1 MYHTRATF
9 KEALKQ
15 VIYIFQ
21 NKAKIMG
28 KRAKGGRFQ
37 VSSYKTLHIFVPF
50 VCILCSW
57 I

>member
-50 VCILCSW
+50 VCILCS
-57 I
+57 